1 MKHIVNSRSS
11 TLPILDSYFPLTSNK
26 QKSRFKMQLY
36 VEFCEE
42 IGQNPN
48 QQSKQ
53 NITRGYG
60 SKCHN
65 YIHLDLGAF
74 KHHRC

>member
-1 MKHIVNSRSS
+1 
-11 TLPILDSYFPLTSNK
+11 
-26 QKSRFKMQLY
+26 MQLY